1 MYGNFR
7 VSNIPV
13 FLHENKDRNYKI
25 KVLQLHE
32 KFGFIITENFS
43 KSAFSQK
50 YFSHLP
56 GQ

>member
-56 GQ
+56 G